1 MELFLKGGVRDH
13 FEVFRK
19 VVNSLYQFG
28 LNQFCY
34 TGLTVILEFFLVE
47 VVSVVGIFVNGEVS
61 ANPCLQYVV
70 LSFEFHV
77 GFILVELN
85 IELE

>member
-1 MELFLKGGVRDH
+1 M
-13 FEVFRK
+13 
-19 VVNSLYQFG
+19 VNSLYQFC
-28 LNQFCY
+28 FID
-34 TGLTVILEFFLVE
+34 LTIVLEFFIVE
-47 VVSVVGIFVNGEVS
+47 VVSVDGICVNGEVS

-85 IELE
+85 MDLQSKYIVD